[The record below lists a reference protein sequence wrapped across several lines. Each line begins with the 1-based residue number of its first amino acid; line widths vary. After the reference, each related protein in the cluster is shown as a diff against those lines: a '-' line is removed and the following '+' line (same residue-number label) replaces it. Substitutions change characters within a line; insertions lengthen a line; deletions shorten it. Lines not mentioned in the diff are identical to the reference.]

1 MLKTLSNLQQSYS
14 TMTKPLGEKYNQ
26 TQQHITDLSDQL
38 AAQKQTIEATKA
50 DTDQYNQW
58 HDKLEQ
64 AYQSEQALKVQL
76 GVLAEQTKAAE
87 EARSDRQR
95 SMQNATIAGVVI
107 AVIGLILSVVIGV
120 AGIGVAAVGAGC

>member
-1 MLKTLSNLQQSYS
+1 M
-14 TMTKPLGEKYNQ
+14 
-26 TQQHITDLSDQL
+26 

-120 AGIGVAAVGAGC
+120 AGIGVAAVGAAVLIYGIVNRSRIAPVVIMGNLR